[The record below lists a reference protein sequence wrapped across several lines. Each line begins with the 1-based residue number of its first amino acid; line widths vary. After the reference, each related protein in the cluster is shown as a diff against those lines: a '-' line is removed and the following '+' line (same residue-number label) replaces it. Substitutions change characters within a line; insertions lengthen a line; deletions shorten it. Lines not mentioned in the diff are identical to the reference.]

1 MRLPIGGAIMMHQ
14 VYGLV
19 MFLAG
24 IGFILLGAYLLY
36 VGGLLGWED
45 MLIVAGIC
53 LFGYMLTLTGY
64 RMSRGDRF

>member
-1 MRLPIGGAIMMHQ
+1 MLNQ

-24 IGFILLGAYLLY
+24 VAFIALGAYLLY
-36 VGGLLGWED
+36 MVGILGWED
-45 MLIVAGIC
+45 MVIIGGMC
-53 LFGYMLTLTGY
+53 LFGYALTTTGY

>member
-1 MRLPIGGAIMMHQ
+1 MMSQ

-19 MFLAG
+19 IFLAG
-24 IGFILLGAYLLY
+24 VGFILLGAYLLY

-45 MLIVAGIC
+45 MLIVGGIC
-53 LFGYMLTLTGY
+53 LFGYMLTITGY